1 MHEELVKISLLL
13 IFIFF
18 LGYQGCN
25 WSRGCFNH
33 ASSFTSGWSQEG
45 GGGGKKICNPKYF

>member
-18 LGYQGCN
+18 LGYQGGN

-33 ASSFTSGWSQEG
+33 ASSLTSGWSQGGRG
-45 GGGGKKICNPKYF
+45 GG